1 MQTKSDLPGW
11 ERKEGMMI
19 RTLAQIV
26 VRQVYAPKGRIL
38 EELEPPPARC
48 PDVGQTPCVPRTD
61 PCVKA
66 SSPGEVALDAD
77 KWPEP
82 PDQALVFLFTQLA
95 QRRVQAARARG
106 ADS

>member
-1 MQTKSDLPGW
+1 
-11 ERKEGMMI
+11 MI

-38 EELEPPPARC
+38 EELDPPSARC

-82 PDQALVFLFTQLA
+82 PDQALVVLFTQLA